1 MLDEQNINQQ
11 LPNVGINKLIL
22 LGVSSIVLC
31 LSFVL
36 TILIPYPLTLMFLI
50 FGRGKSLAV
59 IVIGLVATFYLGNY
73 FYSGTVAAISYGASA
88 LSAYLIFEIISRGLN
103 PVRGLIGIGFLF
115 VGVLTLLVTLYGNSI
130 NWEFRKD
137 ISSQVKVVSE
147 QIEKNKK
154 EYFKNGNTSSD
165 NSEIL
170 EIASNPDLLAGE
182 ILKNLPSRLFMGIFF
197 WLWIN
202 FILVLRSGRILFR
215 LRNYK
220 FNENAIFRFKVPEF
234 IIWPF
239 IAILFITIFGDR
251 LIEGKEWI
259 EVVGRSLMEC
269 LSVFYFFQ
277 GFGIYVSFL
286 DFIQITGIFRS
297 LLIVFTLFTGSWFI
311 AGIGL
316 FDLWINFRKY
326 FVKKINNG

>member
-1 MLDEQNINQQ
+1 MTIDQNINNG
-11 LPNVGINKLIL
+11 LPNIGLNKLIL
-22 LGVSSIVLC
+22 LSVSSIVLC

-36 TILIPYPLTLMFLI
+36 TLLVPYPLTLMFLI
-50 FGRGKSLAV
+50 FGRAKSLAV
-59 IVIGLVATFYLGNY
+59 IAVGIIASYYLGNY
-73 FYSGTVAAISYGASA
+73 FYSGSVAALFYGASA
-88 LSAYLIFEIISRGLN
+88 FSAYLIFEFVSRGLN

-115 VGVLTLLVTLYGNSI
+115 VGILTLLISLYGNSI
-130 NWEFRKD
+130 HWQFRKD
-137 ISSQVKVVSE
+137 IASQVKVVSD
-147 QIEKNKK
+147 QIVKNKK
-154 EYFKNGNTSSD
+154 EYFKNGNTDSE

-202 FILVLRSGRILFR
+202 FILVLRSGRIIFKL
-215 LRNYK
+215 K
-220 FNENAIFRFKVPEF
+220 KQSFNENAIFRFKVPEF
-234 IIWPF
+234 FIWPF
-239 IAILFITIFGDR
+239 IVILFFTIFGDKVV
-251 LIEGKEWI
+251 EGTEWI

-269 LSVFYFFQ
+269 FGVFYFFQ

-286 DFIQITGIFRS
+286 DFVQITGIFRS
-297 LLIVFTLFTGSWFI
+297 ILIVFTLFTGSWFI

-326 FVKKINNG
+326 FVKK